1 MCVVRLII
9 RLWNGKPYFIPT
21 KFDFDPSLNTFIAV
35 FKHNISLKVDDTS
48 PDKYILLTLC

>member
-9 RLWNGKPYFIPT
+9 RFWTGRPYFMPT

-35 FKHNISLKVDDTS
+35 FKYNISLKVDGTS
-48 PDKYILLTLC
+48 PDKYILLILC